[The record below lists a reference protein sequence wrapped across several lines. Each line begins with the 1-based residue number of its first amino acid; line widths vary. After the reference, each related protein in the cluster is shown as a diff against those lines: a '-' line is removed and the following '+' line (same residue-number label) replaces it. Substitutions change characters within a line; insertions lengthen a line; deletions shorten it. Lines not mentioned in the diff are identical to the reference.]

1 MPQSEPNGRPLERT
15 QRPGIFR
22 RGNRYVVRVK
32 DSRGKQVQRA
42 ARTLSEARKVKAA
55 LTADIGLD
63 LVLNEGFHGVRSLGS
78 YDPVIGPSPPR
89 IVRRKRGDVSPSG
102 GGVLVRSCLIAQEAS
117 S

>member
-63 LVLNEGFHGVRSLGS
+63 LVLNEGFHGVRSLARTTRSSGRQATHR
-78 YDPVIGPSPPR
+78 PP
-89 IVRRKRGDVSPSG
+89 
-102 GGVLVRSCLIAQEAS
+102 EAR
-117 S
+117 